1 MVMNEI
7 FLKGEK
13 VVLRR
18 VVEEDYPTFLRWLND
33 PEIRVALTVR
43 YPVDVAYLKN
53 RLAEGVYLSIIFED
67 KLAGYVA
74 LKDINQLNQ
83 RAYLET
89 VVGGQHRRRG
99 VGKDALITLLNYAFE
114 ELNLHKVLLE
124 VYEFNQTAYEL
135 YKKVGFVLEGR
146 LRQNSY
152 KLGKFYDLLIMGM
165 LREEFNNPNNI

>member
-1 MVMNEI
+1 MIMNEI
-7 FLKGEK
+7 FLNGEK

-33 PEIRVALTVR
+33 PEIRVNLAVR
-43 YPVDVAYLKN
+43 YPVDLVDLKN
-53 RLAEGVYLSIIFED
+53 RLSEGVYLSIIFED

-74 LKDINQLNQ
+74 LKDISQLNQ

-89 VVGGQHRRRG
+89 VVGGQYRRRG
-99 VGKDALITLLNYAFE
+99 VAKDALITLLNYAFN

-124 VYEFNQTAYEL
+124 VYEFNQSAYEL

-146 LRQNSY
+146 LRQNSF
-152 KLGKFYDLLIMGM
+152 KMGKFYDLLIMGM
-165 LREEFNNPNNI
+165 LKEEFNNYKNI